1 MSEPLQNDIPDG
13 MEIVKKTMPDFENCP
28 LGIRHESE
36 LRDFQRR
43 ISIMEI
49 AIVDIRD
56 KLLGRP
62 SWMVTLMLTTMFGIS
77 SSLAVYILTHP

>member
-1 MSEPLQNDIPDG
+1 
-13 MEIVKKTMPDFENCP
+13 MESIKETIQSFDSCP

-36 LRDFQRR
+36 LKDVQRR

-62 SWMVTLMLTTMFGIS
+62 SWMVTLLLTTMFGIS
-77 SSLAVYILTHP
+77 SSLIVYILTHP